1 MEVHLET
8 ILEACR
14 ENGLYRLCRLRM
26 TAEPLL
32 ILFMVSQTHAA
43 YFRGLGDTTGGIV
56 EDNAYEISADGT
68 VVVGCGEGLYADEA
82 FRWTLTEARRISADG
97 STIIGYGLNPDGDRE
112 AWVAHID
119 AKTSAPILAP
129 PTGLRIVID

>member
-1 MEVHLET
+1 MRTRGWVFT
-8 ILEACR
+8 VS
-14 ENGLYRLCRLRM
+14 
-26 TAEPLL
+26 L
-32 ILFMVSQTHAA
+32 ILFMVSQAHGA